1 MKINHFLKGVSFM
14 KKWTALLLVMAL
26 LAALT
31 SMALAEDGAT
41 HILFWHT
48 RGSGANYDVVTH
60 EVQTFNET
68 IGKEK
73 GIVVEEAYQGN
84 YSQLWANVSTAAG
97 DTAPDVVALGNTY
110 VPYALDDD
118 MIADMAPL
126 AAADGYDLT
135 GNVMNWVLQIA
146 GNTDGQIHSLPY
158 IRSTPVLYYNK
169 DIADELGITIN
180 ENITIDELVEFG
192 RAAMVKDDLGNTT
205 RYGFELLKDFG
216 YYNAAWIYQLGSEFL
231 SAEGGSPALTD
242 GTFLK
247 VLTDWRSWVDEGWCR
262 PFDATSQADGALQEF
277 VGGRLAAYVN
287 SCSAM
292 ANIIKNAEAN
302 NITLGVAMFPTYDK
316 DHHVA
321 EIGGGNICIMSEG
334 KSDEKIQ
341 AAWEFVKFLM
351 SDSEQY
357 YNSINTGYCPCTL
370 SVANDPEMSKFWE
383 EHPFYKVP
391 FNQLLVAGR
400 GQELPALAQG
410 QTFIQACED
419 TAGMLIQAQEITPEE
434 AVQRL
439 IDEES
444 RIIW

>member
-1 MKINHFLKGVSFM
+1 M
-14 KKWTALLLVMAL
+14 KKWSALFLTLALLLTMTAGV
-26 LAALT
+26 
-31 SMALAEDGAT
+31 LAEDNAI

-60 EVQTFNET
+60 EVETFNAT
-68 IGKEK
+68 IGAEK

-84 YSQLWANVSTAAG
+84 YAQLWANVSTAAG

-118 MIADMAPL
+118 MIADMVPL
-126 AAADGYDLT
+126 AEADGYDLT
-135 GNVMNWVLQIA
+135 GNVMDWVLQIA
-146 GNTDGQIHSLPY
+146 GNTDGEVHSLPY

-180 ENITIDELVEFG
+180 ENITIDELVAFG
-192 RAAMVKDDLGNTT
+192 RAAMQKDELGNTT

-216 YYNAAWIYQLGSEFL
+216 YYNAAWIYQLGSQFL
-231 SAEGGSPALTD
+231 AAEGGSPALED

-262 PFDATSQADGALQEF
+262 PFDASSQADGALQEF

-292 ANIIKNAEAN
+292 AGIIKNAEAN
-302 NITLGVAMFPTYDK
+302 NINLGVAMFPTYNK
-316 DHHVA
+316 DNHVA
-321 EIGGGNICIMSEG
+321 EIGGGNICIMSEN
-334 KSDEKIQ
+334 KSDEQIK
-341 AAWEFVKFLM
+341 AAWEFVKFIM
-351 SDSEQY
+351 SDAEQY

-370 SVANDPEMSKFWE
+370 SVANDPEMSAFWDA
-383 EHPFYKVP
+383 HPFYRVP

-439 IDEES
+439 VDEES